1 MLLCFGVKWGDDVSK
16 SAKVSLV
23 LSGDA
28 LVVLD
33 KQASPRRRGDFVS
46 SLLIQYGM
54 ADSGID
60 AVDVEG
66 MKLQLM
72 GLASA
77 NKTLEGRVL
86 RLEKQLAAMI
96 AGR

>member
-1 MLLCFGVKWGDDVSK
+1 MEND
-16 SAKVSLV
+16 AKARLTLSYAAQKV
-23 LSGDA
+23 LENA
-28 LVVLD
+28 
-33 KQASPRRRGDFVS
+33 ASPRKRGEFVS
-46 SLLIQYGM
+46 SLLVQYGM
-54 ADSGID
+54 ADSGIEQI
-60 AVDVEG
+60 DVEG

>member
-1 MLLCFGVKWGDDVSK
+1 MCFGVKWGDNMAKEVK
-16 SAKVSLV
+16 SSLM
-23 LSGDA
+23 LSTDA
-28 LVVLD
+28 LAVLD
-33 KQASPRRRGDFVS
+33 KQASPRRRGEFVS

-54 ADSGID
+54 ADSGIEQI
-60 AVDVEG
+60 DVEG

-86 RLEKQLAAMI
+86 RLERQLAAMI

>member
-1 MLLCFGVKWGDDVSK
+1 MSNEVKSSLMLS
-16 SAKVSLV
+16 S
-23 LSGDA
+23 DA
-28 LVVLD
+28 LAVLE
-33 KQASPRRRGDFVS
+33 KQSSPRRRGEFVS
-46 SLLIQYGM
+46 KLLIQYGM
-54 ADSGID
+54 ADSGIEQI
-60 AVDVEG
+60 DVEG